1 MCVFPSGPV
10 VTIPGRNVSFICQ
23 LVSVDNTQLQS
34 ISWLLNGS
42 ALENYRLDN
51 VVTELR
57 SGGNGVLLF
66 TSLSLENN
74 HTTIQCQ
81 AIIQSGQTVQ
91 STSEGVLLLQGMRA
105 SMPLK
110 SSVLGG
116 GGDFPPKLQI
126 NPPPPKLQDPHC

>member
-1 MCVFPSGPV
+1 MFPSGPV

-34 ISWLLNGS
+34 ISWFLNGS
-42 ALENYRLDN
+42 ALENHRLDN

-66 TSLSLENN
+66 INLSLENN

-81 AIIQSGQTVQ
+81 AIMRSGLTIQSA
-91 STSEGVLLLQGMRA
+91 SEGVLLMQGMRIMKIFSA
-105 SMPLK
+105 PQNS
-110 SSVLGG
+110 
-116 GGDFPPKLQI
+116 
-126 NPPPPKLQDPHC
+126 